1 MHYFSTAHSLL
12 ISSVMGE
19 QWVSNAIKEELIF
32 LKILLDKYEQ
42 RFFKDFM

>member
-1 MHYFSTAHSLL
+1 
-12 ISSVMGE
+12 MGE

-42 RFFKDFM
+42 RFFNDFM